1 MSRGKRRFDRRL
13 RWQAIGKRSASGWQ
27 AIVRGK
33 GRGGEFAASGLR
45 RIRVLRPLENLQ
57 RIAMLA
63 LRRIAAKGLGG
74 SRPLSIWELA

>member
-33 GRGGEFAASGLR
+33 GRGGEFARKNIWRESVG
-45 RIRVLRPLENLQ
+45 NQLQ
-57 RIAMLA
+57 VDGKSVAWC
-63 LRRIAAKGLGG
+63 KNK
-74 SRPLSIWELA
+74 S